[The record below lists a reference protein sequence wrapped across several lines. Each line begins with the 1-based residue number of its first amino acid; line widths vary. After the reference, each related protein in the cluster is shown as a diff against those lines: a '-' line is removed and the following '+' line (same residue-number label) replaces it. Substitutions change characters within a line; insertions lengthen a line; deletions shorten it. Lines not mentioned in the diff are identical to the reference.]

1 MLKKAALSAA
11 IGAMTVV
18 AIGCALTDYGGFP
31 GHTTQSEAKLWG
43 KEVAFSGFGGDFD
56 GTYSYTAK
64 YANGY
69 PVTINSYRNAVV
81 GAFSRDGI
89 VDRDGDDIQGRGGSL
104 TAFPATP
111 AGKFLKQWVAV
122 DGAAGCQFFSN
133 ITFDK
138 SALGPGIA
146 LCNNGANEEVDKDLD
161 IQDAFAS
168 MGDLISRIWSGA
180 VAQSFTVQLTSV
192 TVNGTTVPLS
202 TGVSASVTHNGLR
215 PINMAVDLSSPGG
228 QELLRALLS
237 NTADKQP
244 VTLGVGFAG
253 GMSFTLPASTTVAF
267 NHAALR
273 AALK

>member
-111 AGKFLKQWVAV
+111 PAG
-122 DGAAGCQFFSN
+122 S
-133 ITFDK
+133 
-138 SALGPGIA
+138 
-146 LCNNGANEEVDKDLD
+146 
-161 IQDAFAS
+161 
-168 MGDLISRIWSGA
+168 
-180 VAQSFTVQLTSV
+180 
-192 TVNGTTVPLS
+192 
-202 TGVSASVTHNGLR
+202 
-215 PINMAVDLSSPGG
+215 
-228 QELLRALLS
+228 
-237 NTADKQP
+237 
-244 VTLGVGFAG
+244 
-253 GMSFTLPASTTVAF
+253 
-267 NHAALR
+267 
-273 AALK
+273 